1 MHESLVPSMR
11 AVDPQA
17 GIRFETIA
25 AVPAFLAR
33 PDDPAVQLAQRL
45 AATDA
50 TTLVA
55 FGTEAGLFQGAGIPT
70 VVCGPGHIA
79 QAHQADE
86 YVSLAQLAAAER
98 FLLALV
104 DGGCRPC
111 CRSAD
116 ARAAALL
123 SSLFGEQD
131 MSREIGWIGLGRMG
145 EAMVKRLTQAG
156 STVKVWNRT
165 RSKAEPMV
173 EYGAT
178 IVDARQD
185 LVGCDVVFTMVS
197 TTDDLKDVLFGD
209 GGLVTGATRPAV
221 VVDSS
226 SISNEGSAEIRA
238 RLEAL
243 GVGYLCAPVSGN
255 AKVAKAGKLLVVASG
270 PKAVFDRVEPLL
282 QALGRKVLW
291 VGEGELARIWKIAHN
306 TMFGVVIQNLCEIT
320 VLAEKAGIPR
330 HVFLESI
337 NDSVL
342 GSMYTRYKTP
352 VLTNLTFEQVTFTPK
367 LLLKDMD
374 LGLGAAKAL
383 RRLDAGRRGDARVGR
398 ADGRPRPRGCRLRGA
413 AGRDGARCRARAEGG
428 EREDRRRARGMRVG
442 CSLVRRCARSLRAA
456 RPKEPSHDSRCRRHA
471 DPRRHDRHD
480 GPPGRPAAATS

>member
-1 MHESLVPSMR
+1 
-11 AVDPQA
+11 
-17 GIRFETIA
+17 
-25 AVPAFLAR
+25 
-33 PDDPAVQLAQRL
+33 
-45 AATDA
+45 
-50 TTLVA
+50 
-55 FGTEAGLFQGAGIPT
+55 
-70 VVCGPGHIA
+70 
-79 QAHQADE
+79 
-86 YVSLAQLAAAER
+86 
-98 FLLALV
+98 
-104 DGGCRPC
+104 
-111 CRSAD
+111 
-116 ARAAALL
+116 
-123 SSLFGEQD
+123 

-209 GGLVTGATRPAV
+209 GGLVNGATRPAV

-226 SISNEGSAEIRA
+226 SISNEGSAEIRT

-243 GVGYLCAPVSGN
+243 GVAYLCAPVSGN

-270 PKAVFDRVEPLL
+270 PKAVYDRVEPLL
-282 QALGRKVLW
+282 AALGRKVLW

-374 LGLGAAKAL
+374 LGLGAAKAY
-383 RRLDAGRRGDARVGR
+383 GVS
-398 ADGRPRPRGCRLRGA
+398 
-413 AGRDGARCRARAEGG
+413 
-428 EREDRRRARGMRVG
+428 M
-442 CSLVRRCARSLRAA
+442 
-456 RPKEPSHDSRCRRHA
+456 
-471 DPRRHDRHD
+471 
-480 GPPGRPAAATS
+480 PAAAATREAVARMVGRGHEDVDFAVLLVETARDAGLELKAENVKIDDGLAA